1 MVRLGNFSSMS
12 GPVAISVPEAPSDA
26 APLTAVFN
34 SRRVWA
40 GQWSTVALGRYLRAG
55 VITALCTAL
64 AYPLFGHLDAANI
77 VMVYLGGA
85 IVAGLWLGRGPASL
99 CAISSAAAFDY
110 IFVPPRHSF
119 YVTEPQYLLTLGGML
134 IVALVIS
141 NLMVSLRRQTQQA
154 DARARR
160 TATLYAMCRE
170 LAGAVDACS
179 ITAVARPHVALAME
193 GEAAFVLCGQ
203 EHSMEAAGCDM
214 DAELVRWVLQHGHSA
229 GPGLQRPVNST
240 CLYLPLAGG
249 EGING
254 VLVVRP
260 RRPAEL
266 APDAR
271 NMLEALSG
279 QIAMALERARLA
291 ELAAAARLA
300 AEQTALRNTLLA
312 SISHDLRAPLTAIA
326 GAGCLVAQSAALDFQ
341 RRATLGQLIET
352 KARDMA
358 ELLGNVL
365 ELIRLEST
373 TSLPRA
379 DWQCL
384 EELVGASV
392 RQSIHRLHRMRVVCD
407 IPGELPLLY
416 LDGQLVRQMLS
427 NLLENA
433 AKYTPPGTTIVI
445 RATPLASSALLIIED
460 DGPGFGAVD
469 PALLFEKFE
478 RGRKES
484 AVPGAGLGLAICR
497 AIARLHGGGIR
508 AMNRIGGGARFEIR
522 LPLSNSATFARQR
535 NVG

>member
-1 MVRLGNFSSMS
+1 
-12 GPVAISVPEAPSDA
+12 
-26 APLTAVFN
+26 
-34 SRRVWA
+34 
-40 GQWSTVALGRYLRAG
+40 
-55 VITALCTAL
+55 
-64 AYPLFGHLDAANI
+64 
-77 VMVYLGGA
+77 
-85 IVAGLWLGRGPASL
+85 
-99 CAISSAAAFDY
+99 
-110 IFVPPRHSF
+110 
-119 YVTEPQYLLTLGGML
+119 
-134 IVALVIS
+134 
-141 NLMVSLRRQTQQA
+141 
-154 DARARR
+154 
-160 TATLYAMCRE
+160 
-170 LAGAVDACS
+170 
-179 ITAVARPHVALAME
+179 ME

-203 EHSMEAAGCDM
+203 EHSMEPAGGNM
-214 DAELVRWVLQHGHSA
+214 DPELVRWVLQYGQSA
-229 GPGLQRPVNST
+229 GPGMQRPVST
-240 CLYLPLAGG
+240 ACLYLPLAGG

-260 RRPAEL
+260 QRPAEL

-271 NMLEALSG
+271 NMLEALAG

-291 ELAAAARLA
+291 ELAAASRIA

-341 RRATLGQLIET
+341 RRVTLGQLIET

-373 TSLPRA
+373 TSPPRA

-384 EELVGASV
+384 EELVGASM
-392 RQSIHRLHRMRVVCD
+392 RQSLHRLDRMRVVCD
-407 IPGELPLLY
+407 IPSDLPLLY
-416 LDGQLVRQMLS
+416 VDGQLVRQMLS

-445 RATPLASSALLIIED
+445 RATPLASFALLIIED
-460 DGPGFGAVD
+460 DGPGFGLVD

-478 RGRKES
+478 RGCKES

-497 AIARLHGGGIR
+497 AIARLHGGGIW

-522 LPLSNSATFARQR
+522 LPMSNCAVFERQR
-535 NVG
+535 DVG